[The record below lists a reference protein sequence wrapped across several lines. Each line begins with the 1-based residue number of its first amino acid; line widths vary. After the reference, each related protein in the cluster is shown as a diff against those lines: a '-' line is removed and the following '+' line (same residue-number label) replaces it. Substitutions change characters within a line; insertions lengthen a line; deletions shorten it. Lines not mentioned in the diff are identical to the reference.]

1 MTEEEIE
8 RFALPL
14 REAERVRQRILE
26 EGALEEGAAY
36 RAGWEEGLFAPLERT
51 ALHSKAI
58 ALYEGMDRLAFW
70 RGHREGRSTRETHT
84 SPTRRRPPNRAMVGH
99 GLPQRSSTAFDAW
112 EGGREH

>member
-26 EGALEEGAAY
+26 EGAAY
-36 RAGWEEGLFAPLERT
+36 LAGWEEGLFAPLEHT

-70 RGHREGRSTRETHT
+70 RGHREGRSTRETHIPST
-84 SPTRRRPPNRAMVGH
+84 TTPAKPSHGRPWPT
-99 GLPQRSSTAFDAW
+99 TAIED
-112 EGGREH
+112 RV

>member
-70 RGHREGRSTRETHT
+70 RGHREGRSTRETHIPNT
-84 SPTRRRPPNRAMVGH
+84 TTPAKPSHGRPWPT
-99 GLPQRSSTAFDAW
+99 TAI
-112 EGGREH
+112 EYHL

>member
-26 EGALEEGAAY
+26 EGAAY
-36 RAGWEEGLFAPLERT
+36 LAGWEEGLFAPLERT

-58 ALYEGMDRLAFW
+58 ALYEGSQGGAQ
-70 RGHREGRSTRETHT
+70 HARETH
-84 SPTRRRPPNRAMVGH
+84 PEH
-99 GLPQRSSTAFDAW
+99 DDARQTEPW
-112 EGGREH
+112 